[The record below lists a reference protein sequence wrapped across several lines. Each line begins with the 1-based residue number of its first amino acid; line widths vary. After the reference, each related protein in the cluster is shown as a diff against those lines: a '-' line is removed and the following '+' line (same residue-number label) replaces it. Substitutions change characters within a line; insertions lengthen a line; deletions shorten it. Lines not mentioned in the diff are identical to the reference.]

1 MKEVC
6 AKVCDGDA
14 SGAFESNAQVED
26 SCIRKP
32 NHVYTLTTNDTI
44 KAKIISSGIMSL
56 DDLEEL
62 RHRPLSGHSVCKL
75 ALGVINWEMTVG
87 KVFID
92 DHGTNYIECV
102 DLSTSYRYVSS

>member
-6 AKVCDGDA
+6 AKVCDGDS
-14 SGAFESNAQVED
+14 SGAIESNAQVED
-26 SCIRKP
+26 SCMRKP

-56 DDLEEL
+56 DDFEEL